1 MNTQDSDITKQLHGA
16 KLEQAMAKMGIG
28 SSSDQ
33 EQLDDKVEDILQSY
47 ARDAGYADFRFQLDH
62 SARHIKK
69 IKAVIAQSNLQ
80 AVEAFAR
87 RTKDLTKYGEYSTEE
102 VIDQQLKELRERS

>member
-33 EQLDDKVEDILQSY
+33 EQLDTIDTLT
-47 ARDAGYADFRFQLDH
+47 RDACSIGFYGPKSLYRKRLQV
-62 SARHIKK
+62 
-69 IKAVIAQSNLQ
+69 VITQSNLQ
-80 AVEAFAR
+80 AVEAFAS

-102 VIDQQLKELRERS
+102 VIDQQLKELKERS